1 MESIFVDIL
10 AILTPISLEYVVQY
24 SNEIDFKSYSI
35 LMIGRLLGGIAT
47 SLLFSIFE
55 AWLIRS
61 HSDAN
66 LKHML
71 GKSFSWAAYGNSV
84 VAILAGIVANK
95 AANQFEMITIQ
106 EEFIYAGG
114 FLNPFDI
121 ALAALCLCGFFAA
134 TLWDENYGESSS
146 STGTSIISKG
156 DTGKWYDGLR
166 TALTTTMASP
176 DIYLCGIM
184 SSLFEG
190 SMYIFVFMWTPALTG
205 GASSKELPFGLIFS
219 TFMVCCMAGSS
230 MFSLQV
236 EHYKCEQ
243 LGVAV
248 FAVAAVSMAMVA
260 FSSDTT
266 MKFIA
271 MNIFEMTVGMY
282 FPIMG
287 TLKGHIVPENKRAAI
302 YNLFRIPLNFIVLF
316 SLLTDLTPQ
325 TSFFLNSVMLGTATV
340 LMYTLMKRRDMMGN
354 TKDTDATSVDE
365 EISLIENKHA
375 LESI

>member
-1 MESIFVDIL
+1 
-10 AILTPISLEYVVQY
+10 
-24 SNEIDFKSYSI
+24 
-35 LMIGRLLGGIAT
+35 MIGRLLGGVAT

-61 HSDAN
+61 HADAN

-84 VAILAGIVANK
+84 IAIVAGIMANK

-106 EEFIYAGG
+106 KDFIYAGG

-121 ALAALCLCGFFAA
+121 ALASLCLCGFFAA
-134 TLWDENYGESSS
+134 TLWEENYGETSSS
-146 STGTSIISKG
+146 SGTNNISKG

-205 GASSKELPFGLIFS
+205 DDKSVKLPFGLIFS

-230 MFSLQV
+230 MFSIQV
-236 EHYKCEQ
+236 EHYRCEQ

-248 FAVAAVSMAMVA
+248 LAVAAVSMAMVA

-325 TSFFLNSVMLGTATV
+325 TSFFLNSVMLGAATISMYA
-340 LMYTLMKRRDMMGN
+340 LMRRREMIGN
-354 TKDTDATSVDE
+354 LKDTDATSVDE
-365 EISLIENKHA
+365 EINLIENKHA